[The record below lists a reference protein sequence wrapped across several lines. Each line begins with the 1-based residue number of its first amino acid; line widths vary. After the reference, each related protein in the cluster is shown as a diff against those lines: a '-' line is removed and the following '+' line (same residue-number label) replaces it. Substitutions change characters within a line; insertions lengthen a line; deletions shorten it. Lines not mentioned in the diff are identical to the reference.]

1 MNNVHPDWIVPDWP
15 APPGV
20 RAFVTTRAG
29 GTSGGSYASL
39 NLGLRTADEPAH
51 VAANRAALRSLL
63 PGEPVWLKQVHGS
76 RVIDADSPP
85 EAREADAAVARRAG
99 TVCAVLVADCVPVLL
114 ADRAGSTIAV
124 AHAGWRGL
132 AGGVVEN
139 TVRAM
144 GCAPADLLAFLGPG
158 IGPRAFEVG
167 PDVRD
172 AFLGVDPDAES
183 AFAPHAPNKW
193 LADLF
198 ALARRRLA
206 SAGVPRVFGG
216 GLCTYS
222 DPARFFSHRRNP
234 VTGRMA
240 AVIWRAPDAGD

>member
-1 MNNVHPDWIVPDWP
+1 MKLPHPDWIVPDWP
-15 APPGV
+15 ASSNV
-20 RAFVTTRAG
+20 RAFVTTRPG
-29 GTSGGSYASL
+29 GASSGPYASF
-39 NLGLRTADEPAH
+39 NLGLRTADDPAA
-51 VAANRAALRSLL
+51 VAANRNALRALL

-76 RVIDADSPP
+76 RVIYADVPAALP
-85 EAREADAAVARRAG
+85 EADAAVARNAG
-99 TVCAVLVADCVPVLL
+99 TVCAILVADCVPVLL
-114 ADRAGSTIAV
+114 TDDAGTTVAA

-132 AGGVVEN
+132 AAGVVEN

-144 GCAPADLLAFLGPG
+144 RCPPAGLMAFLGPG

-167 PDVRD
+167 SDVRD
-172 AFLGVDPDAES
+172 AFLAGDPDARS
-183 AFAPHAPNKW
+183 AFVAQAPGKW

-206 SAGVPRVFGG
+206 RAGVSSVFGG
-216 GLCTYS
+216 GLCTHS

-240 AVIWRAPDAGD
+240 ALIWRDV

>member
-1 MNNVHPDWIVPDWP
+1 LNNIHPDWIVPDWP
-15 APPGV
+15 APANV

-29 GTSGGSYASL
+29 GASVGPYAGF
-39 NLGLRTADEPAH
+39 NLGLRTADDPAA
-51 VAANRAALRSLL
+51 VAANRAALRALV

-76 RVIDADSPP
+76 RVVDADAPP
-85 EAREADAAVARRAG
+85 AAPEADAAVARNPG

-114 ADRAGSTIAV
+114 TDRAGSRVGI

-139 TVRAM
+139 TLREM
-144 GCAPADLLAFLGPG
+144 QRPPADLLAFLGPG

-167 PDVRD
+167 SDVRD
-172 AFLGVDPDAES
+172 AFVGVDPGAES
-183 AFAPHAPNKW
+183 AFVAHRPGKW

-206 SAGVPRVFGG
+206 RAGVSRVFGG
-216 GLCTYS
+216 GLCTWS
-222 DPARFFSHRRNP
+222 DPERFFSHRRNP

-240 AVIWRAPDAGD
+240 AVIWRD